1 MTVIAFDLGDTLVR
15 GNALVPGALEMLTA
29 VQAMKDD
36 QGAAPICI
44 LISDFTMPATPD
56 EIPALKQQYY
66 DIVEGFGLA
75 DFFRPLD
82 SRATLS
88 TEVGVLKPRKKIFRT
103 AVDKVAPNL
112 SFKRTMFLTEN
123 AQHVTAARK
132 LGMKAVQLKMPGD
145 PASDIGDLA
154 SFPPIVRDWL
164 KTLS

>member
-15 GNALVPGALEMLTA
+15 GNVLVPGAREMLTA
-29 VQAMKDD
+29 VQAMVDH

-66 DIVEGFGLA
+66 DLLQGFGLA
-75 DFFRPLD
+75 DLFQPLE
-82 SRATLS
+82 SHVTLS
-88 TEVGVLKPRKKIFRT
+88 TEVGVLKPKKKVFRT

-123 AQHVTAARK
+123 GQHVAAARK
-132 LGMKAVQLKMPGD
+132 LGMKAVQLKMPGN
-145 PASDIGDLA
+145 PAGDIDDLA
-154 SFPPIVRDWL
+154 SFIPIVRDWL
-164 KTLS
+164 QALP